1 MSRSVAG
8 CTDMLEDL
16 RPDVFR
22 RTCARF
28 ATGIAIATTISKEQ
42 LPYGLTINSFTSVS
56 CSPPIVLFCIDHGCS
71 YLFQFREAKGFGI
84 NFLEADQRGL
94 SARFATG
101 SGDRFSGVSWHAG
114 TIGMP
119 LIEGCLAHMECKLT
133 QVIDA
138 GDHAVLF
145 GEVVAASV
153 GPGEPLLYFDSQY
166 RSLQPGL
173 TVR

>member
-1 MSRSVAG
+1 MS
-8 CTDMLEDL
+8 EDL

-28 ATGIAIATTISKEQ
+28 ATGIAVATTIGTDG
-42 LPYGLTINSFTSVS
+42 LPYGLTVNSFTSVS

-71 YLFQFREAKGFGI
+71 YLFQFREAAGFGI
-84 NFLEADQRGL
+84 NFLNSDQCGL

-101 SGDRFSGVSWHAG
+101 PGDRFSGVAWETGSL
-114 TIGMP
+114 GMP
-119 LIEGCLAHMECKLT
+119 LLEGCLASMECKVT
-133 QVIDA
+133 QRLDV

-145 GEVVAASV
+145 GEVIAASV
-153 GPGEPLLYFDSQY
+153 RPGEPLLYFDSQY

-173 TVR
+173 AVR